1 MTNFPLPLLLVVL
14 GPTGSGKSALAVA
27 LAQRFHGE
35 ILSCDSVAVYRDM
48 EIGTA
53 KPSRMERSLVPHHL
67 LDLVP
72 PTSSMTAGDWARM
85 ARQTAQAIVQ
95 RGRLPIVAGGTGL
108 YLRAMLQGLDP
119 LPRCPA
125 LRERLQQG
133 SRDHGELYLHRLLR
147 RVDPTASARIHPNDS
162 PKLMR
167 ALEIALLSKH
177 AAPLVPGFP
186 LEGFRL
192 LRIGLNP
199 PRAALY
205 ARLDARAAAM
215 FAGGLVEETAALR
228 EKYGRH
234 AQALQALGYREAA
247 AVLDGTLPWDEAVRV
262 VQQGHRNYAKRQMT
276 WFRREPE
283 VFWMAEFGHTPSTS
297 ETAAAMVSSAL
308 TENICDVRR
317 SNFRL

>member
-1 MTNFPLPLLLVVL
+1 MIASPLPLLLVVL

-27 LAQRFHGE
+27 LARRFQGE
-35 ILSCDSVAVYRDM
+35 ILSCDSVAVYQDM

-67 LDLVP
+67 LDLAP
-72 PTSSMTAGDWARM
+72 PTSAMTAGDWARM
-85 ARQTAQAIVQ
+85 ARQTVQAIVQ
-95 RGRLPIVAGGTGL
+95 RGHLPIVAGGTGL

-119 LPRCPA
+119 LPPRCPA
-125 LRERLQQG
+125 LRERLLQD
-133 SRDHGELYLHRLLR
+133 SHDHGELYLHRLLR
-147 RVDPTASARIHPNDS
+147 RVEPAAAARIHPNDQ
-162 PKLMR
+162 PKLIR
-167 ALEIALLSKH
+167 ALEIALLSKG
-177 AAPLVPGFP
+177 AAPAGAGSP

-228 EKYGRH
+228 EKYGRQ
-234 AQALQALGYREAA
+234 AQALQSLGYREAA
-247 AVLDGTLPWDEAVRV
+247 AVLDGGLQRDEAIRV

-276 WFRREPE
+276 WFRRELE
-283 VFWMAEFGHTPSTS
+283 VHWIAEFGDTPSAY
-297 ETAAAMVSSAL
+297 ETAVAIVSSA
-308 TENICDVRR
+308 RA
-317 SNFRL
+317 

>member
-1 MTNFPLPLLLVVL
+1 MTNSPLPLLLVVL

-27 LAQRFHGE
+27 LAERFHGE

-53 KPSRMERSLVPHHL
+53 KPSAAERSAVVHHL

-72 PTSSMTAGDWARM
+72 PTSGMTAGDWARM
-85 ARQTAQAIVQ
+85 ARQAAQAITG
-95 RGRLPIVAGGTGL
+95 RGHLPIVAGGTGL

-119 LPRCPA
+119 LPPRCPD
-125 LRERLQQG
+125 LRERLQRG
-133 SRDHGELYLHRLLR
+133 SRDYGELYLHRLLR
-147 RVDPTASARIHPNDS
+147 RVDPASSARIHPNDS
-162 PKLMR
+162 PKLIR
-167 ALEIALLSKH
+167 AVEIALLSKG
-177 AAPLVPGFP
+177 AAPAEGGSPLQGFCV
-186 LEGFRL
+186 

-205 ARLDARAAAM
+205 ARLDVRAEAM
-215 FAGGLVEETAALR
+215 FAAGLVEETAALR
-228 EKYGRH
+228 EKYGRQ

-247 AVLDGTLPWDEAVRV
+247 AVLDGTLQLNEAIRI

-283 VFWMAEFGHTPSTS
+283 ISWIAEFGDTVTAS
-297 ETAAAMVSSAL
+297 EAAAAMVASAL
-308 TENICDVRR
+308 
-317 SNFRL
+317 S

>member
-1 MTNFPLPLLLVVL
+1 MITSPLPLLLVVL

-27 LAQRFHGE
+27 LAQRFQGE
-35 ILSCDSVAVYRDM
+35 ILSCDSVAVYQDM
-48 EIGTA
+48 EVGTA
-53 KPSRMERSLVPHHL
+53 KPSRMERSAAAHHL

-72 PTSSMTAGDWARM
+72 PTSAMTAGDWARM
-85 ARQTAQAIVQ
+85 ARQTAQAITE
-95 RGRLPIVAGGTGL
+95 RGHLPIVAGGTGL

-119 LPRCPA
+119 LPPRCPA
-125 LRERLQQG
+125 LRERLLQG

-147 RVDPTASARIHPNDS
+147 RVEPAAAARIHPNDQ
-162 PKLMR
+162 PKLIR
-167 ALEIALLSKH
+167 ALEIALLSKG
-177 AAPLVPGFP
+177 AAPAGAGTP

-228 EKYGRH
+228 EKYGRQ
-234 AQALQALGYREAA
+234 APALQALGYREAA
-247 AVLDGTLPWDEAVRV
+247 AVLDGGLQRDEAIRA

-276 WFRREPE
+276 WFRRELE
-283 VFWMAEFGHTPSTS
+283 VHWMAEFGDTPSAS
-297 ETAAAMVSSAL
+297 ETAAAMVASAL
-308 TENICDVRR
+308 A
-317 SNFRL
+317 